1 MAFDA
6 HDAHKV
12 VSRVGKL
19 GASVFVPEG
28 SEVVDCQPC
37 FIEVDDLA
45 LGEEHQTVKDF
56 VDIGVWL
63 MDGADHSSSAVR
75 QLPKGLYHR
84 CGCK

>member
-1 MAFDA
+1 MAFNA

-19 GASVFVPEG
+19 GATVFVAEG
-28 SEVVDCQPC
+28 SEVVDCQPS

-45 LGEEHQTVKDF
+45 LGEEHQAVKNL
-56 VDIGVWL
+56 VDVRVWL
-63 MDGADHSSSAVR
+63 MDGTDDSSPTVR
-75 QLPKGLYHR
+75 QLSQGLNHR